1 MLSERTSH
9 SMNTWYSNQS
19 QATKLLINGFMALVV
34 SALTGALT
42 AGYLSYTTNGFN
54 LAAIVLVMYTAF
66 LATFIP
72 ALYRFVP
79 AHAVEEIAFLRTQ
92 LATLPSGLQG
102 VVQAL
107 SGTIANLNSTATS
120 APSQAQ
126 NGPLIHI
133 YTDKSTTIA
142 PQGTNPAKIEQLPT
156 QNVPIV
162 SPQVSVPVAQPVV
175 APQAPTGYVDPLATP
190 ITAQMPTVSSQQ

>member
-1 MLSERTSH
+1 
-9 SMNTWYSNQS
+9 MNTWYSNQS
-19 QATKLLINGFMALVV
+19 QATKLLINGFIALLV

-42 AGYLSYTTNGFN
+42 AGYLSYTVNGFN
-54 LAAIVLVMYTAF
+54 LAAIIVVMYTAF

-79 AHAVEEIAFLRTQ
+79 AHAEEEIAFLRTQ
-92 LATLPSGLQG
+92 LQSLPSGLQG

-120 APSQAQ
+120 AASQAQ

-133 YTDKSTTIA
+133 YTKDATVA
-142 PQGTNPAKIEQLPT
+142 PQGTDPAKIEQLPT
-156 QNVPIV
+156 QATPV
-162 SPQVSVPVAQPVV
+162 VAQPVV
-175 APQAPTGYVDPLATP
+175 MPQVSSGYVDPLATP
-190 ITAQMPTVSSQQ
+190 ITAQMPTVPPTS